1 MRHQW
6 LAGTQSEAQGPQQSC
21 GLHGQPPPAAALPSP
36 QRCLTL
42 LNTEQPST
50 PTHLCSCVLIS
61 APLSYAWN
69 GLLTVSTVP
78 LRLHLETTSGGT
90 SPFCP
95 WGMLRPSTQPE
106 KSSEGI
112 QITNCS
118 CYFSVTWCDS
128 QVDMFFSFPLFPRP
142 NTVLSHKIVQR
153 Y

>member
-1 MRHQW
+1 MKPKVLSKAVGCTANLRPLQPCPR
-6 LAGTQSEAQGPQQSC
+6 LNAASPSSTQNSP
-21 GLHGQPPPAAALPSP
+21 ALPH
-36 QRCLTL
+36 
-42 LNTEQPST
+42 
-50 PTHLCSCVLIS
+50 HLCSCVLIS

-128 QVDMFFSFPLFPRP
+128 QVDMFFSFSLFPRP